1 MLRDYVVSQPTRMLF
16 KLTLS
21 AALLSTVACSK
32 LASTAEVSH
41 SDAAIHS
48 PTVVNVESRSVA
60 SPGPAALRLQ
70 ELKRLRLERT
80 AGVKSS
86 AAFANPTA
94 SPVISS
100 LVTFDKSAILNRVF
114 LYGSDL
120 QYSSI
125 GENDGMLLQSLSI
138 GHVTARF
145 QILGD
150 RLQLMAEEKYRF
162 ESNINIPLRLLHE
175 WPITKQTADQLTV
188 DIATASPA
196 LAGLFGS
203 DNAARSS
210 WVRSVE
216 FVPHGSYLL
225 VESSV
230 ELADGSVAEFMESVF
245 PRETLVG
252 QAPAPLF
259 DDASLEPLAQRFGF
273 LSNAIWTTL
282 PEGRIKTAVAQRFL
296 APEAGKTIDWYVT
309 PNIPAEFIPA
319 VRDDIEGWNRYS
331 QKMWGRDFI
340 KFKGI
345 LPAGIKIGDP
355 RYNVVNW
362 DSVIDASAAYE
373 SQASDPETGIQ
384 SHSLI
389 YLPYAWV
396 AIGRDFW
403 EKGQLTQDRT
413 ATLKA
418 ALEKTEFL
426 GKKVDVRCFNEGELA
441 AISPK
446 MKEDPETFSKSLLRG
461 VLFHEV
467 GHALGLAHN
476 FKGSLEWD
484 LDDPS
489 TLFTTSIMEY
499 NQYQIE
505 GAGFD
510 GPDVA
515 SGPLLEYDRQILSV
529 LYNQSKDLAA
539 TDRVIPHC
547 DDSVAD
553 SKAGG
558 VDPLCIRYDAGKDPS
573 DTLVRTLALIQDP
586 SATLRE
592 TKSLAV
598 AAERSVALLGDPA
611 AITSE
616 LEVRLYEAAFQTH
629 ILALAQYY
637 VSAGAQGL
645 NYMMSANIR
654 NLATYKNGSLP
665 TSMDGVAMRAR
676 IAATMDQ
683 VMALETF
690 SPATRTAFEKIGDQT
705 AAWLKKTAWHAGAA
719 QAQRD
724 EHETKM
730 RTAAV
735 EALQVIEKLVMPRV
749 RIRQIQ
755 GLARSAT
762 APFYLNSSIDYEVKA
777 LGWLE
782 QMLVGALPSG
792 APYTIAE
799 RVAAAQTLATF
810 KAIPQAISIQIAARS
825 KVETEITKASS
836 AEERESLRA
845 LLTLLK

>member
-1 MLRDYVVSQPTRMLF
+1 MMRVTFCLAVSALF
-16 KLTLS
+16 L
-21 AALLSTVACSK
+21 APIACSK
-32 LASTAEVSH
+32 PAPVAQVS
-41 SDAAIHS
+41 DTVAAHA
-48 PTVVNVESRSVA
+48 PTVLKVESRSVA

-70 ELKRLRLERT
+70 DLKRQRLAR
-80 AGVKSS
+80 ASGVKTS

-94 SPVISS
+94 SPVVSS
-100 LVTFDKSAILNRVF
+100 LVTFEKSAILNRVF

-175 WPITKQTADQLTV
+175 WPITAQTSDHLTV

-203 DNAARSS
+203 ENPANSS

-216 FVPHGSYLL
+216 FVPQGSYLL
-225 VESSV
+225 IESSV

-259 DDASLEPLAQRFGF
+259 DDATIEPLADRFGF
-273 LSNAIWTTL
+273 LSNTVWKTL
-282 PEGRIKTAVAQRFL
+282 PQGRTKTAVAQRFL
-296 APEAGKTIDWYVT
+296 SPEAGKTIDWYVT

-319 VRDDIEGWNRYS
+319 VRDGIEGWNRYS

-355 RYNVVNW
+355 RFNVVNW
-362 DSVIDASAAYE
+362 DSVLDASAAYE

-403 EKGQLTQDRT
+403 EKGQITQDRT

-418 ALEKTEFL
+418 SLEKTEFL

-484 LDDPS
+484 LDDAS

-510 GPDVA
+510 GPGVA
-515 SGPLLEYDRQILSV
+515 TGPLLEYDRQILSV
-529 LYNQSKDLAA
+529 LYNDAKDLSA
-539 TDRVIPHC
+539 TDRLIPHC
-547 DDSVAD
+547 DDRAAD
-553 SKAGG
+553 SKIGG

-573 DTLVRTLALIQDP
+573 ETLVRTMALIQDP
-586 SATLRE
+586 KAALRE

-611 AITSE
+611 EITSE
-616 LEVRLYEAAFQTH
+616 MEVRLYEAAFQTH
-629 ILALAQYY
+629 ILGLVQYY

-645 NYMMSANIR
+645 NYMMSANLR
-654 NLATYKNGSLP
+654 NLATYRAGTLP
-665 TSMDGVAMRAR
+665 STMDGLAMRER
-676 IAATMDQ
+676 IASTMDQ
-683 VMALETF
+683 VMALENF

-705 AAWLKKTAWHAGAA
+705 TAWLKKTAWYANAA
-719 QAQRD
+719 QAEQT

-730 RTAAV
+730 RGAAL
-735 EALQVIEKLVMPRV
+735 EALQLVERLVMPRV

-755 GLARSAT
+755 GLARSAA
-762 APFYLNSSIDYEVKA
+762 APFYLNSSVDYEVKA
-777 LGWLE
+777 LNWLE
-782 QMLVGALPSG
+782 QILVGSLPSG
-792 APYTIAE
+792 ASYSGSE

-810 KAIPQAISIQIAARS
+810 KTIPQAAAIQVGARS
-825 KVETEITKASS
+825 KVETEITKATS

-845 LLTLLK
+845 LLNFLK